1 MARSSLSPLPDA
13 NRKPRVPH
21 AQVEVAAST
30 ADVWPY
36 RAMSP
41 PVRPSLIG
49 FAAPLPGISVVVLVL
64 HAARIPV

>member
-1 MARSSLSPLPDA
+1 
-13 NRKPRVPH
+13 
-21 AQVEVAAST
+21 
-30 ADVWPY
+30 
-36 RAMSP
+36 MSP